1 MYPLYTNFSN
11 FYYILYHRGTNKR
24 ERQECSESGLYM
36 RTAKSKAVK
45 FWSKKLCKTKGLL
58 PHLVV
63 MLRRKKAPVQIG
75 CWSQGWGCMHSPVGL
90 NSRIEHHRCG
100 DTWFCRSSS
109 DGKAVPVVT
118 GPHPLP
124 LLPSQLILDSTLN
137 VKETHFCTAV
147 IAEALV
153 HTFRPCCYV
162 QPTKSCESYQ
172 HTLLYQWV
180 QRVKS

>member
-1 MYPLYTNFSN
+1 
-11 FYYILYHRGTNKR
+11 
-24 ERQECSESGLYM
+24 M
-36 RTAKSKAVK
+36 RTAKSKEVK
-45 FWSKKLCKTKGLL
+45 FWSKKLCKMKCLL
-58 PHLVV
+58 LHLVV
-63 MLRRKKAPVQIG
+63 MLRRKKAPVKIG

-147 IAEALV
+147 IAEALLGPGV
-153 HTFRPCCYV
+153 MYNPPRAVRATSTPFYTIGSR
-162 QPTKSCESYQ
+162 ESNPEN
-172 HTLLYQWV
+172 WV
-180 QRVKS
+180 RVSKEIEMGTIDYEPF